1 MSLSANLVLAIA
13 LLYIALLFAVAFYG
27 DRYARAGRAAWL
39 HSPLIYTL
47 SISVYCTSW
56 TFYGAVGSA
65 ARSGLEFAPIYVGPT
80 LVFIGWWV
88 LLRKMVRIGRT
99 QRITSIADMLS
110 SRYGKSAA
118 VAALV
123 TLIAVVGTT
132 PYIALQLK
140 AVATSYQVLSN
151 AGAGTDALTGHPAAT
166 PDFRTAFWIAVIMAV
181 FTILFGTRNIDAQER
196 HHGVVTAIA
205 LEAVVKLVALIAVG
219 LLVMFG
225 IAGGPGE
232 IFARASPEILHSH
245 EVFGARW
252 VAVTFLAAAAI
263 VCLPREFQVTVVE
276 NVHEHHLRTA
286 SWAFPLY
293 LFLISLF
300 VLPIAIGGLSYL
312 PPGANPDMFV
322 LTLPMWAGQDSIALL
337 SFLGGFSSATSMVIV
352 ACIALSTMLSN
363 HIIVPLALRAGW
375 ISLEAG
381 GEIRRFLLVSRRAC
395 ICAVMLLGFLYFRL
409 SGDSGALAAI
419 GLISF
424 AGVAQFL
431 PSLLGGLFWRHA
443 TGAGAIAGLV
453 AGTVLWAYTLFLPSF
468 DGGFV
473 LSAATIAEGPFG
485 IALLRPYALFGL
497 EGLDPLV
504 HSLFWSLSVNTI
516 LFVLVSLAR
525 DPRPLERLQATLF
538 VDVFRAPTASGLVQ
552 RSAATD
558 DLSMLLQRILGPDEG
573 LRVFRQAAGAR
584 DGEADLPIA
593 NDDFITQLE
602 RRLAGSIGAASARAM
617 ISQVVTG
624 ETISLEELMKIADET
639 QRIRAYSRQLEEKS
653 RELEAAAEQLRAA
666 NERLRRLDSEK
677 DEFLSQV
684 SHEVRTPMTSI
695 RSFAEILL
703 EHRDLDK
710 AEAQRFLRI
719 IHDESV
725 RLTRLLDNTLD
736 LSLLERGERP
746 WLIERIDPEA
756 VLDSATRACQG
767 LAAHARVRIV
777 SGPRATGVRVD
788 ANADRLSQVFINLIS
803 NAIKYNTSD
812 TPYVRISS
820 AVHDDTYEVLIE
832 DNGPGIR
839 PEERDMIFSKFR
851 RGWAHTQAPVRGAG
865 LGLAISWQIVQHFGG
880 SLTLLPNTGTGAC
893 FRVALLCVRTQV
905 AFEQRR

>member
-1 MSLSANLVLAIA
+1 
-13 LLYIALLFAVAFYG
+13 
-27 DRYARAGRAAWL
+27 
-39 HSPLIYTL
+39 
-47 SISVYCTSW
+47 
-56 TFYGAVGSA
+56 
-65 ARSGLEFAPIYVGPT
+65 
-80 LVFIGWWV
+80 
-88 LLRKMVRIGRT
+88 
-99 QRITSIADMLS
+99 
-110 SRYGKSAA
+110 
-118 VAALV
+118 
-123 TLIAVVGTT
+123 
-132 PYIALQLK
+132 
-140 AVATSYQVLSN
+140 
-151 AGAGTDALTGHPAAT
+151 
-166 PDFRTAFWIAVIMAV
+166 
-181 FTILFGTRNIDAQER
+181 
-196 HHGVVTAIA
+196 
-205 LEAVVKLVALIAVG
+205 
-219 LLVMFG
+219 
-225 IAGGPGE
+225 
-232 IFARASPEILHSH
+232 
-245 EVFGARW
+245 
-252 VAVTFLAAAAI
+252 

-312 PPGANPDMFV
+312 PEGSNPDMFV
-322 LTLPMWAGQDSIALL
+322 LTLPMWAGQDGVALL

-363 HIIVPLALRAGW
+363 HIVVPLALRARW

-381 GEIRRFLLVSRRAC
+381 GEIRRFLLASRRVS
-395 ICAVMLLGFLYFRL
+395 ICVVMLLGFLYFRL

-431 PSLLGGLFWRHA
+431 PSLLGGIFWRHA
-443 TGAGAIAGLV
+443 TGAGAIAGLL
-453 AGTVLWAYTLFLPSF
+453 AGTALWAYTLFLPSF
-468 DGGFV
+468 DGAFL
-473 LSAATIAEGPFG
+473 LSADAIAEGPFG
-485 IALLRPYALFGL
+485 LKLLRPYALFGL

-504 HSLFWSLSVNTI
+504 HSLFWSLSFNAV

-525 DPRPLERLQATLF
+525 DPRPLERLQAALF
-538 VDVFRAPTASGLVQ
+538 VDVFRTPSASGLVR

-558 DLSMLLQRILGPDEG
+558 DLSMLAQRILGPDEG
-573 LRVFRQAAGAR
+573 RRVFQQAASAHDLAAG
-584 DGEADLPIA
+584 LPIA
-593 NDDFITQLE
+593 DDAFITQLE

-624 ETISLEELMKIADET
+624 ETISLDELMRIADET

-695 RSFAEILL
+695 RSFTEILL
-703 EHRDLDK
+703 EHQDLDP
-710 AEAQRFLRI
+710 AQARRFLRV

-746 WLIERIDPEA
+746 WVLERVDPEA
-756 VLDSATRACQG
+756 VLDGSMRACQG
-767 LAAHARVRIV
+767 LATHA
-777 SGPRATGVRVD
+777 GVRMLQGARANGVWVE

-803 NAIKYNTSD
+803 NAIKYNTSAE
-812 TPYVRISS
+812 PYVRVSS
-820 AVHDDTYEVLIE
+820 AIDGDTYEVLVE

-839 PEERDMIFSKFR
+839 ADERESIFSKFR
-851 RGWAHTQAPVRGAG
+851 RGWAHTQTPARGAG
-865 LGLAISWQIVQHFGG
+865 LGLAISWQIVQRFGG
-880 SLTLLPNTGTGAC
+880 SLTLMPDTGTGAC
-893 FRVALLCVRTQV
+893 FRVALIANR
-905 AFEQRR
+905 AAGRRQAT